1 MNLALAA
8 LAGAMPIGLEPISRR
23 GFLPICALAACG
35 AKSILGESARSGVEI
50 SGIETIALEDS
61 NYGFTLVRVHTNK
74 AIDGLGQAESPS
86 PVIDST
92 IKTRGGLENLLVG
105 EDPLQVE
112 RLWQK
117 MYAATGLWG
126 RRGVTIAAIGAVET
140 ALRDIAGKIV
150 NKPVSE
156 LIWRSFA
163 TVKETAEIKN
173 YVVPYATVY
182 PPGNT
187 EKNSRALHLG
197 PSARLPG
204 HEVRGAAWR
213 FWPSRCQERRS
224 AHPPGTRDY
233 WR

>member
-1 MNLALAA
+1 MHELSTSSS
-8 LAGAMPIGLEPISRR
+8 GRR
-23 GFLPICALAACG
+23 NAHRFRTDIETWLSADLCPGRLG

-61 NYGFTLVRVHTNK
+61 NYGFTLMRVHTNN
-74 AIDGLGQAESPS
+74 AINGLGQAESPS

-140 ALRDIAGKIV
+140 ALWDIAGKIV

-163 TVKETAEIKN
+163 TVKETAEIKT

-187 EKNSRALHLG
+187 KRKFA
-197 PSARLPG
+197 SASPWAFS
-204 HEVRGAAWR
+204 AASV
-213 FWPSRCQERRS
+213 P
-224 AHPPGTRDY
+224 
-233 WR
+233 